1 MIAFVRYTSGL
12 GNTAI
17 HARLRNATG
26 QFYDFTNKNWQAG
39 ADADSKQNLV
49 EYADSDPT
57 TSYYAKEILV
67 PGTGIYSIEIVVD
80 STSTVIGY
88 ESTRDATM
96 YMAEHGAVV
105 ADAGNSATF
114 FLTNLTS
121 ATSDYCVGSFVK
133 FTSGTMINQTRRITS
148 YSGTNFTI
156 GVSSAFT
163 GTPAATDTFII
174 INQ

>member
-12 GNTAI
+12 GNSAI

-39 ADADSKQNLV
+39 ADADTKQNLT

-67 PGTGIYSIEIVVD
+67 PGTGIYSVEVVLD
-80 STSTVIGY
+80 STSLVLGY

-105 ADAGNSATF
+105 DDVANAANF
-114 FLTNLTS
+114 FETNLTS
-121 ATSDYCVGSFVK
+121 AVSDYCVGSFLK
-133 FTSGTMINQTRRITS
+133 FTSGTLINQTRRIS
-148 YSGTNFTI
+148 AYNGTGFTI
-156 GVSSAFT
+156 TVSSAFT
-163 GTPAATDTFII
+163 AEPTAADTFII

>member
-1 MIAFVRYTSGL
+1 MIAFVRYTAGL
-12 GNTAI
+12 GNSAL

-39 ADADSKQNLV
+39 ADADSKQNLT

-57 TSYYAKEILV
+57 TSYYSKEILV
-67 PGTGIYSIEIVVD
+67 PGTGIYSIEIVED
-80 STSTVIGY
+80 ATSTVIGY

-105 ADAGNSATF
+105 ADAGNTAQF
-114 FLTNLTS
+114 FKTNLTS
-121 ATSDYCVGSFVK
+121 AVSDYCVGSFLK
-133 FTSGTMINQTRRITS
+133 FTSGTLINQVRRISSYNGTS
-148 YSGTNFTI
+148 FTI
-156 GVSSAFT
+156 TVSSAFT
-163 GTPAATDTFII
+163 AEPTAADTFVI